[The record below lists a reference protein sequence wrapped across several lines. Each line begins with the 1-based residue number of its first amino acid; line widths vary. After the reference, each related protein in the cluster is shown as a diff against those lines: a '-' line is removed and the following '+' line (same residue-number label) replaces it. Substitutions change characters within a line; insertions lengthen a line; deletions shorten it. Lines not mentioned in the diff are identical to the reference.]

1 MLRLLTIR
9 NFAVVE
15 TLEAEFGA
23 GFSVLT
29 GETGAGK
36 SILLDALSLLLG
48 DRFEARQLRPGAERA
63 EIAAAFDLDD
73 APAARAWL
81 IEHELADADSLLLRR
96 VLDAQGKSRAW
107 INGSPA
113 TLAQLEAIGELLID
127 LHGQHAHQSLGR
139 PATQRDLLDAFGG
152 FASLTSEVAV
162 AWRTWRDAAQQQ
174 QLATR
179 DAATK
184 HAEREALA
192 ARHAELSALGV
203 SATEWTELS
212 GTQSR
217 LAHAAA
223 LLDAAST
230 GEAELT
236 EGESA
241 LASRLT
247 ALAQQLRQASAH
259 DPSLVD
265 IIALVDEALIRVDE
279 AGRAL
284 RHYRERLDL
293 DPRELAR
300 VEGRLAAIHD
310 TARKYRVRPEELPR
324 LAQDTESALANLAAA
339 NDVAALARAEKLA
352 RKNYDA
358 LAEELSAKREFAAVE
373 LGNRVTAL
381 MGGLAMAGGR
391 IEVALPPLAEPASHG
406 REGVEFLTATHPK
419 QPLGPLSR
427 VASGGE
433 LSRLGLA
440 IQVVLSEVGTV
451 PTLIFDEVDAGI
463 GGAVAASVGRL
474 LQQLGMRRQ
483 VLCVTHLPQVAAG
496 AHAHYRVTKKARAS
510 AVSSELAALNGAAR
524 IEEVARMLGGHEIT
538 AKTRAHARELLSQ
551 HRPAS

>member
-1 MLRLLTIR
+1 MIRRLST
-9 NFAVVE
+9 
-15 TLEAEFGA
+15 
-23 GFSVLT
+23 
-29 GETGAGK
+29 
-36 SILLDALSLLLG
+36 SL
-48 DRFEARQLRPGAERA
+48 
-63 EIAAAFDLDD
+63 
-73 APAARAWL
+73 
-81 IEHELADADSLLLRR
+81 
-96 VLDAQGKSRAW
+96 
-107 INGSPA
+107 
-113 TLAQLEAIGELLID
+113 
-127 LHGQHAHQSLGR
+127 
-139 PATQRDLLDAFGG
+139 
-152 FASLTSEVAV
+152 
-162 AWRTWRDAAQQQ
+162 
-174 QLATR
+174 
-179 DAATK
+179 
-184 HAEREALA
+184 
-192 ARHAELSALGV
+192 
-203 SATEWTELS
+203 
-212 GTQSR
+212 
-217 LAHAAA
+217 
-223 LLDAAST
+223 
-230 GEAELT
+230 
-236 EGESA
+236 
-241 LASRLT
+241 
-247 ALAQQLRQASAH
+247 
-259 DPSLVD
+259 
-265 IIALVDEALIRVDE
+265 ALVDEALIRVDE

-300 VEGRLAAIHD
+300 VEARLAAIHD
-310 TARKYRVRPEELPR
+310 TARKYRVRPEELPG
-324 LAQDTESALANLAAA
+324 LAQDTASALANLAAA
-339 NDVAALARAEKLA
+339 NDVAALARAERLA

-358 LAEELSAKREFAAVE
+358 LAEELSAKREFAAAE

-391 IEVALPPLAEPASHG
+391 IEVSLPPLAEPASHG